1 MSRVARQRDEGR
13 RGTRFAARLVE
24 RIADVG
30 AEAWRRLDDAG
41 NPFVG
46 YEFLSA
52 LEDSGCCSAK
62 TGWLPQHVVV
72 EDESGR
78 MVGAMP
84 AYLKS
89 HSFGE
94 YVFDHG
100 WADAFER
107 AGGRYYPKLQ
117 ASVPFTPVTGPRLLV
132 DRAADIEVVRGALIS
147 AAVQLAARIGV
158 SSLHVTFPTEAEW
171 RRMGEAGLLLRTG
184 EQYHWQ
190 NRGYRSF
197 DDFLATLNARKRKM
211 IRKERRRATE
221 AGMVIRTLCGDDIKP
236 AHWDAFFAFYIDT
249 GSRKW
254 GSPYLNRAFFE
265 LLGERL
271 GDRIALVMC
280 ERDGHAIAGAL
291 NLVGR
296 DTIYGRNWGCIEYHD
311 VLHFEACYYCA
322 IDYAIEHGLE
332 WVEAGAQGPHK
343 IQRGYLPR
351 RTYSAHWIAEPAFR
365 RAVEEYLARERRE
378 VDWEIELVSRDQ
390 TPYRKAPGPAD
401 SQGGEV

>member
-1 MSRVARQRDEGR
+1 VSGIARRKDEGR
-13 RGTRFAARLVE
+13 RGARFAARLAGGVAE
-24 RIADVG
+24 VG
-30 AEAWRRLDDAG
+30 ADAWERLETHG

-52 LEDSGCCSAK
+52 LEDSGCCRAE
-62 TGWLPQHVVV
+62 TGWLPQHIVV
-72 EDESGR
+72 EDEAGR
-78 MVGAMP
+78 VLGAMP

-117 ASVPFTPVTGPRLLV
+117 VSVPFTPVTGPRLLV
-132 DRAADIEVVRGALIS
+132 ARDADAEAVRGALIQ
-147 AAVQLAARIGV
+147 AAVQLSARIGV
-158 SSLHVTFPTEAEW
+158 SSLHVTFPTEPEW
-171 RRMGEAGLLLRTG
+171 RLMGEAGMLLRTG
-184 EQYHWQ
+184 EQFHWQ
-190 NRGYRSF
+190 NRGYQSF

-221 AGMVIRTLCGDDIKP
+221 AGIAIRTLSGDDIKP
-236 AHWDAFFAFYIDT
+236 RHWDAFYDFYMDT

-254 GSPYLNRAFFE
+254 GSPYLNREFFA

-271 GDRIALVMC
+271 GDKVALVMC
-280 ERDGHAIAGAL
+280 ERDGDPIAGAL
-291 NLVGR
+291 NLIGG

-311 VLHFEACYYCA
+311 FLHFEACYYRA
-322 IDYAIEHGLE
+322 IDFAVQHGLK

-343 IQRGYLPR
+343 IQRGYLPT
-351 RTYSAHWIAEPAFR
+351 RTYSAHWIADSAFR
-365 RAVEEYLARERRE
+365 KAVEDYLRRERRQ
-378 VDWEIELVSRDQ
+378 VDWEIEIVAREH
-390 TPYRKAPGPAD
+390 TPYRKTA
-401 SQGGEV
+401 E